1 MKPKFRNVLE
11 MALEEGVRFGWNR
24 AHKHVEGTPHID
36 AAADAIVTE
45 IFNSLDTWFD
55 FEDDNASLS

>member
-24 AHKHVEGTPHID
+24 AHKHNPNPDVD
-36 AAADAIVTE
+36 AAADAIVSE
-45 IFNSLDTWFD
+45 IMNSLDTWFD
-55 FEDDNASLS
+55 FEEDSNEQ

>member
-1 MKPKFRNVLE
+1 

-24 AHKHVEGTPHID
+24 AHKHNPNPDVD

-55 FEDDNASLS
+55 LE

>member
-11 MALEEGVRFGWNR
+11 VALEEGVRFGWNR

-36 AAADAIVTE
+36 SATDAIVNE
-45 IFNSLDTWFD
+45 IMNSLDTWFD
-55 FEDDNASLS
+55 WDEDSP

>member
-24 AHKHVEGTPHID
+24 VHKHNPNPDVD
-36 AAADAIVTE
+36 SAADAIVGE
-45 IFNSLDTWFD
+45 IMNSFDSWFE
-55 FEDDNASLS
+55 FEDEE

>member
-24 AHKHVEGTPHID
+24 AHKHNPEPDVD
-36 AAADAIVTE
+36 AAADAIVSE
-45 IFNSLDTWFD
+45 IMNSLDSWFD
-55 FEDDNASLS
+55 FEDEKCEV

>member
-24 AHKHVEGTPHID
+24 AHKHNPEPDVD
-36 AAADAIVTE
+36 AAADAIVSE
-45 IFNSLDTWFD
+45 IMNSLDSWFN
-55 FEDDNASLS
+55 FEEEE

>member
-11 MALEEGVRFGWNR
+11 MALEEGVRYGWNR

-36 AAADAIVTE
+36 AAADAIITADV
-45 IFNSLDTWFD
+45 NPMPH
-55 FEDDNASLS
+55 DDGVA

>member
-1 MKPKFRNVLE
+1 VKPKFRSVLE
-11 MALEEGVRFGWNR
+11 MAIEEGVRFGWNR
-24 AHKHVEGTPHID
+24 AHKHNSNPDVD

-55 FEDDNASLS
+55 FTEDFIE